1 MSDDGPEGTWKP
13 IPGLPGYEADWDGN
27 FRSVDRVSPSGRH
40 LKGKPIPVREAKNGY
55 GLVDFTGPDGKRVT
69 RQSHVVT
76 LTTFAGPC
84 PEGMEACHLNDR
96 GMDNR
101 WRPGSESESRDAGG
115 NLVWGNK
122 ADQWRHAKEN
132 GRAKP
137 QVEATYECLNR
148 CGQTVAKEG
157 RRCLPCVQEAGR
169 DIGRR
174 LSRGENLLRVN
185 EIYGYTSIRWTLRI
199 AREYGGWKGTEAQ
212 ALSQGRTPAQRVMN
226 TFRSRLRRDAPSPPQ
241 PRDPATGALRAVS
254 QQAFRGQSRTNADLN
269 VAERDHRE
277 VARNTPK
284 VTESDHHPYPA
295 DSVWNRPERTRGR
308 TTGRSR

>member
-1 MSDDGPEGTWKP
+1 MSDENVREGTWKP

-27 FRSVDRVSPSGRH
+27 FRSVDRVSPSGRN

-101 WRPGSESESRDAGG
+101 WRPGGESESRAAGG
-115 NLVWGNK
+115 NLVWGSK

-132 GRAKP
+132 GRVKP
-137 QVEATYECLNR
+137 QVEATYDCVNR
-148 CGQTVAKEG
+148 CGGKVAKED
-157 RRCLPCVQEAGR
+157 RRCVPCVQEAGR

-174 LSRGENLLRVN
+174 LGSGENLLPVMKA
-185 EIYGYTSIRWTLRI
+185 YGYTSIRWALRI
-199 AREYGGWKGTEAQ
+199 AREYGGWTGTEAQ
-212 ALSQGRTPAQRVMN
+212 ALSQGRSPAQRVMN
-226 TFRSRLRRDAPSPPQ
+226 TLRNRRQRRDAPSPPQ
-241 PRDPATGALRAVS
+241 ARDPATGALRAVS
-254 QQAFRGQSRTNADLN
+254 QQPFRGQSRTIPDST
-269 VAERDHRE
+269 VAERD
-277 VARNTPK
+277 APK
-284 VTESDHHPYPA
+284 VTQSKQYPYPA
-295 DSVWNRPERTRGR
+295 DFVAKRDERTRGGTAR
-308 TTGRSR
+308 RSR